1 MYYKLFFAT
10 FVSLIFF
17 NWKFKNQWKGMP
29 RVFILLHV
37 IPEAEMKQKVT
48 SLPLHFPGRA
58 KMAEFPDDQAARLC
72 DNW

>member
-1 MYYKLFFAT
+1 
-10 FVSLIFF
+10 
-17 NWKFKNQWKGMP
+17 MP

-48 SLPLHFPGRA
+48 SLPLHFSGRA
-58 KMAEFPDDQAARLC
+58 KMAEFPDDQTARLC